1 MKIVTILGS
10 PHGPNGATG
19 SVLNDLVSAAR
30 AAGADVTS
38 FSLTE
43 TEVQPCRA
51 CDACHR
57 TGTCPIKDQFLTIR
71 DAMMAADGI
80 VLASPNYIFSVSAQL
95 KTLMDRC
102 CGPLHCHSFQDKHA
116 AAIVTSGG
124 PESAEVGAYLERFL
138 RCLGCWTVGSVGAAA
153 FELGNP
159 QLRPKIAQ
167 AAADLGRALCDAIRQ
182 NTSYPQQRP
191 TRDAFFER
199 MKQLVTFRR
208 ADWPYEYE
216 HWKSKG
222 WLKEA

>member
-1 MKIVTILGS
+1 MRIVAILGS
-10 PHGPNGATG
+10 PHGSHGTTG
-19 SVLNDLVSAAR
+19 KLLDAVLKSAER
-30 AAGADVTS
+30 AGAMVACLPLGDY
-38 FSLTE
+38 
-43 TEVQPCRA
+43 EVGPCLA
-51 CDACHR
+51 CDACHK
-57 TGTCPIKDQFLTIR
+57 TGSCRLHDHVPELKNALQH
-71 DAMMAADGI
+71 ADGI
-80 VLASPNYIFSVSAQL
+80 VLASPNYMFSVSAQL
-95 KTLMDRC
+95 KALMDRC
-102 CGPLHCHSFQDKHA
+102 CGPLHCQSFQDKHA

-138 RCLGCWTVGSVGAAA
+138 QCLGCWTVGSVGAAA

-191 TRDAFFER
+191 TSDAFFER

-216 HWKSKG
+216 HWKAKG

>member
-138 RCLGCWTVGSVGAAA
+138 RCLGCWTVGSVGAAGSGRGA
-153 FELGNP
+153 GQAVAGSGRTRRPSGARWAGASCWYKAVPAPGSLELSEQHPMRNRVCVRSTTRAM
-159 QLRPKIAQ
+159 LRQSVAST
-167 AAADLGRALCDAIRQ
+167 C
-182 NTSYPQQRP
+182 
-191 TRDAFFER
+191 
-199 MKQLVTFRR
+199 RR
-208 ADWPYEYE
+208 R
-216 HWKSKG
+216 
-222 WLKEA
+222 